1 MWCLRY
7 VSASLVGIGLIALS
21 AQSPA
26 SPPAKVNIA
35 VILPLSGPNATVG
48 QMDVNAM
55 KLAIEDINEAGG
67 IKSLG
72 GARLNPIVADATN
85 DAQGA
90 ITTSERVLTQ
100 NRISAAYGVAISPLT
115 AAALPSFVR
124 NHVPLLTTATADSLV
139 TPANGGYLFQL
150 PATSAAYGRLE
161 VEFLHHLNDT
171 YKLGVKKAI
180 ILWADNPAGFEVQ
193 KGIKAMAEQGGL
205 QVVLDS
211 PFSEGITD
219 ASPLVSKVQQSGAQ
233 VLFPHAMVED
243 AGLLLTA
250 LRSAG
255 SHVLVIGAGGGFIW
269 PPIGKALGPNV
280 DGLISAA
287 LWNFD
292 SANIQRIPHCAP

>member
-1 MWCLRY
+1 MVLAIRFRF
-7 VSASLVGIGLIALS
+7 LS
-21 AQSPA
+21 RHWPHRAQRTSPA

-48 QMDVNAM
+48 QIDVNAM

-139 TPANGGYLFQL
+139 TSANGGYLFQL

-180 ILWADNPAGFEVQ
+180 ILWPTIRPDSVQ

-205 QVVLDS
+205 QVVLNL

-219 ASPLVSKVQQSGAQ
+219 ASPLVSKSSSRRTSS
-233 VLFPHAMVED
+233 LP
-243 AGLLLTA
+243 
-250 LRSAG
+250 SC
-255 SHVLVIGAGGGFIW
+255 
-269 PPIGKALGPNV
+269 
-280 DGLISAA
+280 DG
-287 LWNFD
+287 
-292 SANIQRIPHCAP
+292 